1 MSSASLAIAHP
12 PHLDPA
18 RIASI
23 SAAIA
28 INLTVLLI
36 ATQPITPAQ
45 VAAIR
50 RLTPV
55 QLIRLVKPPPSVPP
69 PAPIELKPLLHP
81 PALPRVRQVPKPVA
95 APVRVTTEEGTLAA
109 PPAAAPSLLPGS
121 DNTGIAAPA
130 AAAEAR
136 LAYRLAPLQ
145 FPIQALRQRMHGT
158 VLLRVLVDETGT
170 PLQVSVEHGSGYAL
184 LDRSAQ
190 QQVLANWRF
199 QPAMINGHA
208 VRAWVRVPVDFHLNQ

>member
-1 MSSASLAIAHP
+1 MSSASLAVAHR

-28 INLTVLLI
+28 INLSVLLI
-36 ATQPITPAQ
+36 ATQPITPTQ

-55 QLIRLVKPPPSVPP
+55 QLIRLIKPPPDLPP
-69 PAPIELKPLLHP
+69 PAPIELKPMLHP
-81 PALPRVRQVPKPVA
+81 PVLPRVHQVPRPVA
-95 APVRVTTEEGTLAA
+95 APIRVTTEEGAVTA

-121 DNTGIAAPA
+121 DSTGSAEPVAAV
-130 AAAEAR
+130 EAS

-158 VLLRVLVDETGT
+158 VLLRVLVDETGA
-170 PLQVSVEHGSGYAL
+170 PRQVTVEHGSGYAL

-190 QQVLANWRF
+190 QQVLAGWRF
-199 QPAMINGHA
+199 QPAMVNGHA
-208 VRAWVRVPVDFHLNQ
+208 VRAWARIPVNFRLNQ